1 MRRNKR
7 ISEKVNAPMMR
18 RRSAEE
24 FLAELDAILSRFRY
38 QNSGMLNESG
48 REEAV
53 RRLRQLGF
61 TAGQSLELLRGKK
74 PT

>member
-1 MRRNKR
+1 
-7 ISEKVNAPMMR
+7 MMM

-24 FLAELDAILSRFRY
+24 FLAEFEAVLNRFRY
-38 QNSGMLNESG
+38 ENSGMLNDCG

-53 RRLRQLGF
+53 RRLRKLGF

>member
-1 MRRNKR
+1 M
-7 ISEKVNAPMMR
+7 IM

-24 FLAELDAILSRFRY
+24 FLAELEAILARFRAE
-38 QNSGMLNESG
+38 SAGMLNDSG